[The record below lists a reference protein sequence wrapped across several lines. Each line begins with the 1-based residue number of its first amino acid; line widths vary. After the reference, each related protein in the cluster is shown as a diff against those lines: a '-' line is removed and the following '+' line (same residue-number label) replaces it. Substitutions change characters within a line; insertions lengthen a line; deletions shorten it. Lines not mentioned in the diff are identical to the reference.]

1 MKLHPLLL
9 PALGILL
16 CGTAQAIPQTVG
28 ALFAQNSPGNVPLEE
43 WLRDANHWE
52 PGVKLPG
59 PWVAGTVSTGL
70 MMSRPGAVFGI
81 EATQVVVTRD
91 VKGGI
96 AHVQVFYDA
105 DTAKIAK
112 SDLRKRLDKAVK
124 LFTGADGKAAGYTVA
139 LAESNPGAVTATLK
153 R

>member
-1 MKLHPLLL
+1 MKLVLLLL
-9 PALGILL
+9 PVAGIMLW
-16 CGTAQAIPQTVG
+16 GTALAIPQTVG

-43 WLRDANHWE
+43 WLRDASHWE

-59 PWVAGTVSTGL
+59 PWVMATVSTGL
-70 MMSRPGAVFGI
+70 MMSRPGAVFGL

-91 VKGGI
+91 EKGGI
-96 AHVQVFYDA
+96 ASVQVFYDA
-105 DTAKIAK
+105 DTSKIAK

-139 LAESNPGAVTATLK
+139 LEEPNPGAVTATLK